1 MSDLPAYRRV
11 RRDDL
16 ISRWWPLQA
25 LTRMT
30 LPLPVT
36 PIRFWAALWLFI
48 LGTVAY
54 SPDVTGSGAG
64 VLSVVF
70 FAAATGVGAGLAA
83 STGAAGVCS
92 GAAAFGAGAGAAVS
106 VVVGVGSAVSA
117 VASIVAGV
125 ASGDVAA

>member
-1 MSDLPAYRRV
+1 MPDLPGWGGV

-25 LTRMT
+25 LTRMP

-64 VLSVVF
+64 VLSVLF
-70 FAAATGVGAGLAA
+70 FAAATGAGAG
-83 STGAAGVCS
+83 SGFPAGS
-92 GAAAFGAGAGAAVS
+92 AGAGAGSAGAGA
-106 VVVGVGSAVSA
+106 VVVVVPGAGCAAASASVSGA
-117 VASIVAGV
+117 ASSRGCA
-125 ASGDVAA
+125 ASWT

>member
-1 MSDLPAYRRV
+1 MTDLPAYRRV
-11 RRDDL
+11 RREDL
-16 ISRWWPLQA
+16 ISRWWPRQA

-64 VLSVVF
+64 VLSVLF
-70 FAAATGVGAGLAA
+70 FAAAAGAAAGLA
-83 STGAAGVCS
+83 GAAGALVAAGVGVVAGS
-92 GAAAFGAGAGAAVS
+92 GAAAGAACSFLGAAAGCS
-106 VVVGVGSAVSA
+106 VAAACSATGA
-117 VASIVAGV
+117 VAT
-125 ASGDVAA
+125 

>member
-1 MSDLPAYRRV
+1 MTVTCSYRYGSRRRTCFACSDPMRDLPAYRRV

-70 FAAATGVGAGLAA
+70 LGSPLATATGALA
-83 STGAAGVCS
+83 
-92 GAAAFGAGAGAAVS
+92 
-106 VVVGVGSAVSA
+106 
-117 VASIVAGV
+117 
-125 ASGDVAA
+125 